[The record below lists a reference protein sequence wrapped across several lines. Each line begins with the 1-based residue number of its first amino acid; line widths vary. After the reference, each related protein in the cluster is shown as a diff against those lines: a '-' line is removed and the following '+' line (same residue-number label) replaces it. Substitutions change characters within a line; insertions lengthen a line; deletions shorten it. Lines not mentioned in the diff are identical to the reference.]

1 MNTVKYYVILTISV
15 LMGLFLILATQ
26 TVRATETSNLLNNG
40 SFDNQT
46 EGWELGGT
54 ATYDEKN
61 YGELNQSVR
70 FSGVEGGSISQD
82 IDLKIVESKKEII
95 NKAHGSIL
103 SIGCNNEATG
113 AWCSETGTVDNLD
126 TVKTTIVFD
135 DGTQTET
142 LNYNFTS
149 DYNDGVITSTFDIE
163 LEKEFNI
170 NNTIVSVNVYGNDS
184 GDWVGQFGSIIDD
197 LSLTLTLADL
207 VVAQPIEIP
216 DIVQIEVPIAIVAPE
231 VVEIV
236 QIGSLDATSIADTI
250 STGVIDINPPL
261 ENILVVDVP
270 VLDMQMDIADANHN
284 HEMPVQQIEEVIDL
298 PSIEIEPV
306 VEPEPETLQEIRS
319 EDVPSEIEETTMEED
334 LKIEIKQQEE
344 TKGESNEVQQKET
357 SSKEEKEEEKQ
368 RVHKEK
374 NVLDKPVSDVEV
386 QTVDVPTIISFNKG
400 YFENTYKDTIDLTT
414 TEIDFYDKQD
424 GFNNQDY
431 AQANSDFFNIS
442 SSSNGEWGVAN
453 SRPVI
458 TLEQFRR

>member
-1 MNTVKYYVILTISV
+1 MLVIT
-15 LMGLFLILATQ
+15 ATQ

-40 SFDNQT
+40 SFDNET
-46 EGWELGGT
+46 EGWELDGT
-54 ATYDEKN
+54 ATYDGN
-61 YGELNQSVR
+61 DYGELNQSVR
-70 FSGVEGGSISQD
+70 FSGAEGGSISQD
-82 IDLKIVESKKEII
+82 IDLKILVESKEKII
-95 NKAHGSIL
+95 DKAHGSIL

-113 AWCSETGTVDNLD
+113 AWCSTEGTVDNLD
-126 TVKTTIVFD
+126 TVKTTIVFN

-149 DYNDGVITSTFDIE
+149 DYNDGVITSTFNIE
-163 LEKEFNI
+163 LQKEFNI
-170 NNTIVSVNVYGNDS
+170 NNTTVSVNVFGDDA
-184 GDWVGQFGSIIDD
+184 GDWEGKFGSIIDD
-197 LSLTLTLADL
+197 LSLTLTLSDL

-216 DIVQIEVPIAIVAPE
+216 VIVKPEPPVAIVVPK
-231 VVEIV
+231 VEETV
-236 QIGSLDATSIADTI
+236 QIGSLDATSIANTI
-250 STGVIDINPPL
+250 SAGIIDIKPPP
-261 ENILVVDVP
+261 ENLLVVDIP
-270 VLDMQMDIADANHN
+270 VLDMQMDIA
-284 HEMPVQQIEEVIDL
+284 EVQPIEQI
-298 PSIEIEPV
+298 SEPV
-306 VEPEPETLQEIRS
+306 AEPEPETLEKIRS
-319 EDVPSEIEETTMEED
+319 EEVPSEIEETTMEED
-334 LKIEIKQQEE
+334 LKLEIKEQSEKA
-344 TKGESNEVQQKET
+344 KGESNELQKET
-357 SSKEEKEEEKQ
+357 SKEDESKQQKEEEKQ

-374 NVLDKPVSDVEV
+374 NVLDKPVSDVKV

>member
-1 MNTVKYYVILTISV
+1 MLVIT
-15 LMGLFLILATQ
+15 ATQ

-40 SFDNQT
+40 SFDNET
-46 EGWELGGT
+46 EGWELDGT
-54 ATYDEKN
+54 ATYDGN
-61 YGELNQSVR
+61 DYGELNQSVR
-70 FSGVEGGSISQD
+70 FSGAEGGSISQD
-82 IDLKIVESKKEII
+82 IDLKILVESKEKII
-95 NKAHGSIL
+95 DKAHGSIL

-113 AWCSETGTVDNLD
+113 AWCSTEGTVDNLD
-126 TVKTTIVFD
+126 TVKTTIVFN

-149 DYNDGVITSTFDIE
+149 DYNDGVITSTFNIE
-163 LEKEFNI
+163 LQKEFNI
-170 NNTIVSVNVYGNDS
+170 NNTTVSVNVFGDDA
-184 GDWVGQFGSIIDD
+184 GDWEGKFGSIIDE
-197 LSLTLTLADL
+197 LSLTLTLSDL

-216 DIVQIEVPIAIVAPE
+216 VIVKPEHPVAIVVPK
-231 VVEIV
+231 VEETV
-236 QIGSLDATSIADTI
+236 QIGSLDATSIANTI
-250 STGVIDINPPL
+250 SAGIIDIKPPP
-261 ENILVVDVP
+261 ENLLVVDIP
-270 VLDMQMDIADANHN
+270 VLDIQMDIA
-284 HEMPVQQIEEVIDL
+284 EVQPIEQI
-298 PSIEIEPV
+298 SEPV
-306 VEPEPETLQEIRS
+306 AEPEPETLEKIRS
-319 EDVPSEIEETTMEED
+319 EEVPSEIEETTMEED
-334 LKIEIKQQEE
+334 LKLEIKEQSEKA
-344 TKGESNEVQQKET
+344 KGESNELQKET
-357 SSKEEKEEEKQ
+357 SKEDESKQQKEEEKQ

-374 NVLDKPVSDVEV
+374 NVLDKPVSDVKV

>member
-1 MNTVKYYVILTISV
+1 M
-15 LMGLFLILATQ
+15 FLILATQ

-40 SFDNQT
+40 SFNNQT
-46 EGWELGGT
+46 EGWELDGT
-54 ATYDEKN
+54 ATYDGKN
-61 YGELNQSVR
+61 YGDLNQSVR
-70 FSGVEGGSISQD
+70 FSGVEGGSISQE
-82 IDLKIVESKKEII
+82 INLNNINTEQKII

-103 SIGCNNEATG
+103 SIGCNNEAAGT
-113 AWCSETGTVDNLD
+113 WCSETGTVVNLD

-170 NNTIVSVNVYGNDS
+170 NNTTVSVNVYGNDS
-184 GDWVGQFGSIIDD
+184 GDWAGQFGSIIDD

-207 VVAQPIEIP
+207 VVAQPIEVP

-250 STGVIDINPPL
+250 STGVIDINPPQ

-319 EDVPSEIEETTMEED
+319 EEVPSEIEETTMEED
-334 LKIEIKQQEE
+334 LEIEVKQQSEE
-344 TKGESNEVQQKET
+344 TKGESNELQKET
-357 SSKEEKEEEKQ
+357 SKEDESKQEKEEEKQ

-386 QTVDVPTIISFNKG
+386 QTVDVPTIISFNKA

>member
-1 MNTVKYYVILTISV
+1 M
-15 LMGLFLILATQ
+15 FLILATQ

-46 EGWELGGT
+46 EGWELDGT
-54 ATYDEKN
+54 ATYDGKN
-61 YGELNQSVR
+61 YGDLNQSVR
-70 FSGVEGGSISQD
+70 FSGVEGGSISQE
-82 IDLKIVESKKEII
+82 INLNNINTEQKII

-103 SIGCNNEATG
+103 SIGCNNEASGT
-113 AWCSETGTVDNLD
+113 WCSETGTVDNLD

-184 GDWVGQFGSIIDD
+184 GDWAGQFGSIIDD

-207 VVAQPIEIP
+207 VVAQPIEVP

-236 QIGSLDATSIADTI
+236 QIGSLDATSVANTI
-250 STGVIDINPPL
+250 STGVIDINPPQ

-334 LKIEIKQQEE
+334 LEIEVKQQSEE
-344 TKGESNEVQQKET
+344 TKGESNELQKET

>member
-1 MNTVKYYVILTISV
+1 
-15 LMGLFLILATQ
+15 
-26 TVRATETSNLLNNG
+26 
-40 SFDNQT
+40 
-46 EGWELGGT
+46 
-54 ATYDEKN
+54 
-61 YGELNQSVR
+61 
-70 FSGVEGGSISQD
+70 
-82 IDLKIVESKKEII
+82 
-95 NKAHGSIL
+95 
-103 SIGCNNEATG
+103 
-113 AWCSETGTVDNLD
+113 
-126 TVKTTIVFD
+126 
-135 DGTQTET
+135 
-142 LNYNFTS
+142 
-149 DYNDGVITSTFDIE
+149 
-163 LEKEFNI
+163 
-170 NNTIVSVNVYGNDS
+170 
-184 GDWVGQFGSIIDD
+184 
-197 LSLTLTLADL
+197 
-207 VVAQPIEIP
+207 
-216 DIVQIEVPIAIVAPE
+216 

-236 QIGSLDATSIADTI
+236 QIGSLDATSVANTI
-250 STGVIDINPPL
+250 STGVIDINPPP

-319 EDVPSEIEETTMEED
+319 EEVPSEIEETTMEED
-334 LKIEIKQQEE
+334 LEIEVKQQSEE

-357 SSKEEKEEEKQ
+357 SSKKEKESIQ
-368 RVHKEK
+368 KEK